1 MGSRMEKLTGYSA
14 VAAASALL
22 ALAVSSGVAQH
33 ASLDPTVIAPD
44 AFKVALEND
53 LVRVVRV
60 TVEDGNG
67 SAPHAHPHRVVVFV
81 NDCVWL
87 DTAEDGSTIEEP
99 FAAGDVSWQE
109 AVIHDGSPNHVRDT
123 CELLEIE
130 LK

>member
-1 MGSRMEKLTGYSA
+1 MDKLTGYSA
-14 VAAASALL
+14 VAAASVLL
-22 ALAVSSGVAQH
+22 TLAVSSGVAQD
-33 ASLDPTVIAPD
+33 ASLDPTVIAPETYR
-44 AFKVALEND
+44 VALEND

-60 TVEDGNG
+60 TVEDGKG
-67 SAPHAHPHRVVVFV
+67 SAPHTHPRRVVVFV

-87 DTAEDGSTIEEP
+87 ETAEDGSTIEEP

-109 AVIHDGSPNHVRDT
+109 PVVHDGSPNHVSDT